1 MEVSDILFS
10 RLYQAFFC
18 LSWISEFF
26 TSLVELGRL
35 TKIGQATYDFLLNFS
50 FINGKHDYLFCCDTE
65 NDINLAL
72 LKNLINLL

>member
-18 LSWISEFF
+18 PSWISEFF

-35 TKIGQATYDFLLNFS
+35 TKIGQATYDLLLNF
-50 FINGKHDYLFCCDTE
+50 FVYQWETRLFV
-65 NDINLAL
+65 L
-72 LKNLINLL
+72 L

>member
-10 RLYQAFFC
+10 SLYQAFFC

-35 TKIGQATYDFLLNFS
+35 TKIGQATYDLLLNF
-50 FINGKHDYLFCCDTE
+50 FVYQWETRLFV
-65 NDINLAL
+65 L
-72 LKNLINLL
+72 L

>member
-35 TKIGQATYDFLLNFS
+35 TKIGQATYDLLLNF
-50 FINGKHDYLFCCDTE
+50 FVYQWETRLFV
-65 NDINLAL
+65 L
-72 LKNLINLL
+72 L